1 MNDNTTQNLWNTSK
15 AVLRRKCIVLN
26 ANIRQDE
33 MPQINNLSSH
43 LRELEKDEQNKSIA
57 SVRKR
62 IKIRARIDESV
73 NWKTIRNINKTKT
86 RFSKNQ

>member
-1 MNDNTTQNLWNTSK
+1 MTELSSNISIALD
-15 AVLRRKCIVLN
+15 VYIRKK
-26 ANIRQDE
+26 E
-33 MPQINNLSSH
+33 WSQINNLSSH

-86 RFSKNQ
+86 WFSKNQ

>member
-1 MNDNTTQNLWNTSK
+1 MTELSSNISIALD
-15 AVLRRKCIVLN
+15 VYIRKK
-26 ANIRQDE
+26 E
-33 MPQINNLSSH
+33 WSQINNLSSH